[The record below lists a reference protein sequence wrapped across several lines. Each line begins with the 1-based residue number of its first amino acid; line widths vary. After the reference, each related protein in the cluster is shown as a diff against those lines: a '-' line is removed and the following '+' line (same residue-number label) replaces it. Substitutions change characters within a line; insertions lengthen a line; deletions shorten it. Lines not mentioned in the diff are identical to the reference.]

1 MSSKWIWIIVILVVV
16 ICLCASCLVAAGA
29 GLFLIRSSESSTNI
43 ENYVPTL
50 ELNLPWDEATP
61 DYATPWNSV
70 GTPVPDFELQAT
82 PDPQSLNVALET
94 LNTLKNEI
102 VPNNDPRELAVRFE
116 GVNDMPEMVPDHT
129 DYKVGDEKQFW
140 TTNVDTNENSKI
152 NAKLAYITDHVY
164 FWIEKGVSYKE
175 RDLSKL
181 VEAFENEM
189 YPTNREFFGSEWSPG
204 IDDNPRLFL
213 LYASNLGG
221 NLAGY
226 FSSADSVPPQAHEFS
241 NAHEM
246 FLLNSDTIGLDEKFT
261 YGVLAHEF
269 QHMIHWYRDRNET
282 SWLNEGFSELAAFI
296 NGYYES
302 GFDYMAMSDP
312 DIQLNDWPNDSNATT
327 PHYGA
332 GFLFV
337 NYFLNRFGE
346 DATKALV
353 ADEANGMESVDDVL
367 KQIDAVD
374 PITNEPITADDFFA
388 DWTITNYLHDKQ
400 VGDGRYTYKNYSD
413 APQAATTE
421 TISGCN
427 SDWNNRTVTQYG
439 ADYIQIDCG
448 STFTIDFQGTF
459 DVGVLPQNAHS
470 GDYAFWSNKGD
481 ESDMTLTQS
490 FDFTNVSEP
499 VEMSFYAWYDIETD
513 YDYLYLT
520 ASENGED
527 WEILQTPSC
536 TSDDPSGNS
545 FGCGYNDKT
554 NGWIKETVDLSK
566 FAGKKIQL
574 RFEYITDAAVN
585 GEGFMLDDVEI
596 PSIGYSTDFE
606 TDDGGW
612 ETEGWVRIQNSI
624 PQTYELTII
633 KVNQETQ
640 VERIPIDQN
649 QSARITVNGDGLEDI
664 ILIVSGTSRFT
675 RQEAIY
681 RFKIQ

>member
-29 GLFLIRSSESSTNI
+29 GLFLIRSSETSTNI

-70 GTPVPDFELQAT
+70 GTPEPDFELQAT

-181 VEAFENEM
+181 VEAFENEI

-367 KQIDAVD
+367 KQVDVVD

-545 FGCGYNDKT
+545 FGCGYNDTT

>member
-29 GLFLIRSSESSTNI
+29 GLFLIRSSETSTNI

-50 ELNLPWDEATP
+50 ELNLPWDQATP
-61 DYATPWNSV
+61 EYATPWNSV
-70 GTPVPDFELQAT
+70 GTPEPDFELQAT

-181 VEAFENEM
+181 VEAFENEI

-367 KQIDAVD
+367 KQVDVVD

-545 FGCGYNDKT
+545 FGCGYNDTT